1 MSSLPFIASY
11 FKMRHLKE
19 VVVQDS
25 VGCSARSPSTPMRQA
40 PSLSRL
46 ASFAGAGRGWPCP
59 ASNLL
64 EVFYICVKIGS
75 EKNWSNQFMSIGT
88 RVMQIRNQKGVSQ
101 RELSE
106 RSGIAGSYLS
116 RIENRHL
123 EPRPKTLRR
132 IAEALDVPVAEFFQE
147 QAENLAGVQCAVTP
161 SGRCVMELIR
171 ASRGK
176 PAQPGVERYTAR
188 HLRLLRL
195 AGYIIQSGDKR
206 LLDALEVVLGA
217 LLSKEASQP
226 KRLAS
231 PYREPKT
238 ELAQSG
244 DQPV

>member
-1 MSSLPFIASY
+1 
-11 FKMRHLKE
+11 
-19 VVVQDS
+19 
-25 VGCSARSPSTPMRQA
+25 
-40 PSLSRL
+40 
-46 ASFAGAGRGWPCP
+46 
-59 ASNLL
+59 
-64 EVFYICVKIGS
+64 
-75 EKNWSNQFMSIGT
+75 MSIGT

-132 IAEALDVPVAEFFQE
+132 IAEALEVPVAEFFQE
-147 QAENLAGVQCAVTP
+147 QPENLAGVQCVVTP

-176 PAQPGVERYTAR
+176 PAQPGAERYTPR

-217 LLSKEASQP
+217 MLNKEASQP

-231 PYREPKT
+231 PFREPKI
-238 ELAQSG
+238 EPAQSS
-244 DQPV
+244 DQLV